1 MKIITSIIQFLLI
14 LLVGT
19 PKNKKARL
27 GKQENNQFSPF
38 LNTIEMW
45 AMRYAHIIL
54 PICLIMLMILFVAL
68 CYAII
73 GVSATD
79 SGLQY
84 NHLKDV
90 I

>member
-27 GKQENNQFSPF
+27 EKQKDDISPF
-38 LNTIEMW
+38 LNKLDEW
-45 AMRYAHIIL
+45 AMRNVHIIL
-54 PICLIMLMILFVAL
+54 PICLITLMILFVLL

-84 NHLKDV
+84 NHFQEV

>member
-19 PKNKKARL
+19 PKNNKARL
-27 GKQENNQFSPF
+27 GKKEDDISPF
-38 LNTIEMW
+38 LNKLDDW

-54 PICLIMLMILFVAL
+54 PILLITLMILFVLL

-84 NHLKDV
+84 NHLQDV